1 MLIDAGT
8 GFNIDLAVNRIKIFR
23 ACWFTVDYRRKR

>member
-1 MLIDAGT
+1 MLIDVDT

-23 ACWFTVDYRRKR
+23 ACDSR